1 MANTQNITLIQG
13 DTAVLI
19 VPVVDNDDPS
29 ETFETLTNYDTEF
42 AVSDDTSVLVSGSDV
57 TTKLVEF
64 GATKVGAESYDGLDT
79 IDSTQTVIKVEIP
92 SSQTEP
98 LAVTG
103 DTPLRYQVRVYNS
116 TTNTR
121 VTVLRGQLSVEGSA
135 IEGTA

>member
-1 MANTQNITLIQG
+1 MANTENVTLIQG
-13 DTAVLI
+13 DTAVFI
-19 VPVVDNDDPS
+19 IPVVDDDDPD

-42 AVSDDTSVLVSGSDV
+42 AISDDTSVLVSGSDV

-64 GATKVGAESYDGLDT
+64 GTTKVGAESYNGLDT
-79 IDSTQTVIKVEIP
+79 IDGTQTVIKIEVP
-92 SSQTEP
+92 SSQTET

>member
-1 MANTQNITLIQG
+1 MANTENVTLIQG
-13 DTAVLI
+13 DTAVFI
-19 VPVVDNDDPS
+19 IPVVDDDDPD
-29 ETFETLTNYDTEF
+29 ETFETLANYDTEF
-42 AVSDDTSVLVSGSDV
+42 AISDDTSVLVSGSDV

-64 GATKVGAESYDGLDT
+64 GTTKVGAESYNGLDT
-79 IDSTQTVIKVEIP
+79 IDGTQTVIKIEVP
-92 SSQTEP
+92 SSQTET

>member
-1 MANTQNITLIQG
+1 MANTENVTLIQG
-13 DTAVLI
+13 DTAVFI
-19 VPVVDNDDPS
+19 IPVVDDDDPD

-42 AVSDDTSVLVSGSDV
+42 AISDGSSVLVSGSDV

-64 GATKVGAESYDGLDT
+64 GTTKVGAESYDGLNT
-79 IDSTQTVIKVEIP
+79 IDSTQTVIKIEIP
-92 SSQTEP
+92 SSQTET

-103 DTPLRYQVRVYNS
+103 DTLLRYQVRVFNS